1 MDEFPSFSDYSDYNF
16 TLNDRYV
23 VTVDEASKTGIDF
36 AIVDGTGL
44 SDHRIGLSCNTAID
58 DDSEEE
64 EDDALEPLSREQKIK
79 VISTP
84 FEVSRR
90 VSAEI

>member
-1 MDEFPSFSDYSDYNF
+1 MKRARLELVSLSFTAQDCQI
-16 TLNDRYV
+16 L
-23 VTVDEASKTGIDF
+23 E
-36 AIVDGTGL
+36 
-44 SDHRIGLSCNTAID
+44 IGLSCNTAID

-64 EDDALEPLSREQKIK
+64 EEDDALETLSREQKIK